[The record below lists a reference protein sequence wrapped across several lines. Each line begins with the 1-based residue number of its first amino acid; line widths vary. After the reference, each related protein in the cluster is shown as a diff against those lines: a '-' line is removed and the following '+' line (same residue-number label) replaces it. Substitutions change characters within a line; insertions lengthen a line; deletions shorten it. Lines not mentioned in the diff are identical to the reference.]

1 MKLGTTLGLTTLT
14 IALAATGLL
23 GCSSDDTS
31 SSTGTDGGAGSDTG
45 THADSGGTT
54 DSGNT
59 ADTGG
64 GTDSGKDSGTD
75 TGTTTDGGSEAG
87 LAVSCANYCNIIAT
101 NCTAAN
107 QEYVN
112 NATCLAMCANM
123 TPGTAGDTSGD
134 TLACRQYHAGAAAGN
149 AALHCRHAGFSGADT
164 CGTSHCAAFCKQDIA
179 LCGGQ
184 TTPPYASQADC
195 ETKCAAYPYVAAT
208 GGDTALTSGN
218 TMQCRL
224 YHLEAAYG
232 GGAATTTHCPHTGQT
247 SATCQ

>member
-14 IALAATGLL
+14 MALAATGLL

-31 SSTGTDGGAGSDTG
+31 SSTGTDGGAGADTG

-54 DSGNT
+54 DSGSN

-64 GTDSGKDSGTD
+64 GTD
-75 TGTTTDGGSEAG
+75 TGTTTDGGSEGG
-87 LAVSCANYCNIIAT
+87 LAVSCANYCSIIAT
-101 NCTAAN
+101 NCTGAN
-107 QEYVN
+107 QEYLN
-112 NATCLAMCANM
+112 DATCLAMCANM
-123 TPGTAGDTSGD
+123 APGTAGATSGD

-164 CGTSHCAAFCKQDIA
+164 CGASHCTAFCKQDIA
-179 LCGGQ
+179 LCGTQG
-184 TTPPYASQADC
+184 TPPYASQADC
-195 ETKCAAYPYVAAT
+195 ETKCAGYAYVAAT

-224 YHLEAAYG
+224 YHLEAAYA